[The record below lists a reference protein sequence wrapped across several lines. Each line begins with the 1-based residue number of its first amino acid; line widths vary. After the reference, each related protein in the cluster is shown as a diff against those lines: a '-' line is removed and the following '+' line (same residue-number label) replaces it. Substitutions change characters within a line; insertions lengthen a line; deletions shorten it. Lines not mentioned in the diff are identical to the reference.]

1 MALFFSRATRPC
13 GAVLMIRTLILDHI
27 HDPDSSWSVGRFGA
41 IAEFHRDP
49 DERVEIADT
58 SAITA
63 ATDRGAIRIDALP
76 EVRPV
81 AYETIS
87 TCLTSWGQGVA
98 LCLPGPLAR
107 MSGRTVVTELG
118 PDRQAV
124 REQDRDAMLFDLGLG
139 GAQAEICVRSPDRET
154 IDLLRSACGKPIF
167 STEHA
172 LMPRLLTLSPHRVF
186 VCRTGRVEVFQPI
199 PAANGK
205 SPDGPHTH
213 VLPRLLAQDRGQ
225 AATVPVPDGWLAG
238 MTLYPA
244 HPLLDEAGEST
255 AFNVARYEA
264 FQALMKQYGDPAQ
277 LGGKQAAFAA
287 ASDSL
292 SGEDARGHA
301 LGFRIGRR
309 QLKWLQARATE

>member
-1 MALFFSRATRPC
+1 
-13 GAVLMIRTLILDHI
+13 MIRTLILDHI

-41 IAEFHRDP
+41 IAEFHRDR
-49 DERVEIADT
+49 DEKVEIRDT
-58 SAITA
+58 PAITA
-63 ATDRGAIRIDALP
+63 ATDRGAIRIDVLP

-87 TCLTSWGQGVA
+87 TCITSWGQGVA
-98 LCLPGPLAR
+98 LCLPNSLAR
-107 MSGRTVVTELG
+107 MSGRIVVTELG

-124 REQDRDAMLFDLGLG
+124 REQDRDAILFDLGLG

-154 IDLLRSACGKPIF
+154 IDLLRSACGKPMF
-167 STEHA
+167 SAEHA
-172 LMPRLLTLSPHRVF
+172 LVPRLLTLNPHRVF

-244 HPLLDEAGEST
+244 HPLFDDAGEPT
-255 AFNVARYEA
+255 AFNEVRYEA
-264 FQALMKQYGDPAQ
+264 FQALMRQYGDPA
-277 LGGKQAAFAA
+277 LVAGKQAAFASA
-287 ASDSL
+287 TDSEE
-292 SGEDARGHA
+292 GQAIERQTTDDARGHA